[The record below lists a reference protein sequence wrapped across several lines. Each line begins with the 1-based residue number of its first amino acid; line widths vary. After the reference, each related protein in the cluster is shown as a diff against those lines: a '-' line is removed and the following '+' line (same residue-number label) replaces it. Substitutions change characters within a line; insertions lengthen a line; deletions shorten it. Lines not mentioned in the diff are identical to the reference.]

1 MSDKGQ
7 SFVVS
12 NHQQLPFFFFFLYCS
27 VDHTARHDLADTMLV
42 NSCSKI
48 EKGRQI
54 CSTDVKGI
62 KFINT
67 NSPQS

>member
-1 MSDKGQ
+1 MSDKDQ

-12 NHQQLPFFFFFLYCS
+12 NHQQLPFFFYCS

-48 EKGRQI
+48 EKGRQT
-54 CSTDVKGI
+54 CSTGVKGI
-62 KFINT
+62 KLINT